1 MYFSFFSSKNQK
13 LVKQWKREH
22 EEMVAFANKIILSYS
37 LGDKTSLRKEL
48 VGLRKLAVEHL
59 MQEDIELFKLLRK
72 SKDLEDEMEDLI
84 KEFTETF
91 RDTKSTLLNFL
102 REYTRENSQ
111 LDKKFF
117 DTFNNIV
124 EVLSKRIEF
133 EENNLYLSLEEK

>member
-1 MYFSFFSSKNQK
+1 VYFSFFSSKNQK